1 MAVTVNYTNIN
12 PAAQNGEIFATIT
25 ANEAMMS
32 MWLSDNYSGALTL
45 VMVSPTTYNVVV
57 VDSSALPSTVGL
69 SVQGYSM
76 LMQPIAPNNIDVI
89 IDSSLE
95 AIADIVDTQIN
106 EAVTTDVLENDN
118 GASDATVVSISVD
131 PAQGT
136 AVINP
141 DGTVTFAPAQ
151 NFLGNAVVTYT
162 IENTDGE
169 TSTSTLTITVSD
181 TVAPTQT
188 TTITSIIDDVEF
200 NTGIISDGGYTND
213 TKPEVQGTISSTLDT
228 NEVVAIYR
236 DGVKVGTATV
246 NGTTWTFQETTM
258 LTDGAHEY
266 TARVEDS
273 AGNLGT
279 DSNEYNLI
287 VDTVAPKQATSISDV
302 IDDVAPVIGTVTNGG
317 TTNDTAPLVEGTISF
332 TLGAEEKIVVLRDGV
347 EIGIAT
353 VNGTTWSFAD
363 SSLADGKTYTYT
375 ARVEDA
381 AGNRGA
387 ISTGY
392 EITIDSSVPTQNVT
406 IDTIVDNVGLYKGSL
421 ADGDA
426 TDDTTPELQGT
437 IDAPLAT
444 NEVVAIYRD
453 GVYVG
458 NATTNGSKWTY
469 TDSGLVNGGDY
480 VYTAKVLDKAGN
492 TGPVSN
498 DYEINIITNGPTTGT
513 TITGINDDLAPVT
526 GNVANNGFTN
536 DIAPELQGTITATLK
551 AGEVVAVYRD
561 GVKVGEATVNG
572 TSWSYT
578 DGGLTDGED
587 YKYMARV
594 EDAAQNAGGES
605 NSYTINIDTT
615 APTQDVTIVKA
626 IDNVD
631 PISGDMT
638 SGTVTNDD
646 TPELQGTITSAL
658 GTGESVVIYRDGV
671 EIGKATMTSSTTWSF
686 TDASLS
692 SGTSYEYTAYVKD
705 AAGNLS
711 DVSNE
716 FDLTINTDGVNQ
728 TVQILYV
735 QDDVDPVTGVV
746 SNNGFTNDTTPVIEG
761 SVSVALDAGDKVIVF
776 RNGVEVGEATVNGTS
791 WTFADTLANDGTY
804 TYTALVENNAGDQG
818 ASSTAYKITLDTTPP
833 DASKVVEITSITED
847 TGMSSS
853 DFITNDTSLTVN
865 GTVAIALAS
874 DEKIQISTDNG
885 NTWADVS
892 ASGTTWSYVDG
903 RTLTDGNYTYNVRVV
918 DLAGNVGDTDSQ
930 VVRVDTTAPDAS
942 KAIEITSITDDTGL
956 SSSDFITSDTTLT
969 VNGTLASA
977 LASDERAQISIDGGK
992 TWTDV
997 SVSGTT
1003 WSYIDGR
1010 TLAEGDYTYDVRVVD
1025 LAGNVGDTD
1034 SQAVRVDTTAPDAS
1048 KVVEITSITD
1058 DTGLN
1063 NSDFITDDRTLTVN
1077 GTLAST
1083 LASDERAQISIDG
1096 GKTWNDVG
1104 VSGTT
1109 WSYVDGRTLA
1119 DGNYTYDVRVVD
1131 LAGNVGD
1138 TDSQVV
1144 SVGSANDAP
1153 VANVDVVNT
1162 DEDKVT
1168 IIDVLANDTDSDGDK
1183 LTVTQATV
1191 DSSKGTVVINSDGT
1205 ITFTPVANYHGD
1217 AVINYSISDG
1227 KGGVSSSFVNVVVA
1241 SVNDAPTDIVVTA
1254 INKVD
1259 EYAKAG
1265 TVVATMY
1272 TVDADLP
1279 NDSHIYTLSGKDAD
1293 RFNIDANGT
1302 ITVKA
1307 DNSLYLGCPA
1317 NAQDETFHVTVTT
1330 TDLAGASY
1338 SEVVDIKVTNIIE
1351 APVKYC
1357 NPCSWKNL
1365 TVQGGDS
1372 NDHIVT
1378 GFGNDTVIACAGDD
1392 YISTNCGND
1401 TIYAGSGNDK
1411 IYAGGNDD
1419 IIYTG
1424 LGADLVDGGC
1434 GTDTVSYI
1442 YSQSAVNVSLD
1453 GCKTGIG
1460 GDAEGD
1466 RLFCV
1471 ENLIGSNFD
1480 DTLKDGCG
1488 ANTIDGGKGND
1499 NITGDCCDTLIG
1511 GEGNDKITVDSIC
1524 FKSVDGGEGYDVLN
1538 YGACVSCLDLSNS
1551 YSPTVTNIEQINM
1564 KDGGLCRDTLVLNAD
1579 GVDKITT
1586 DGVLMVTG
1594 DAKDQVKLESY
1605 GHYNDPSDWSKGQD
1619 TTVNGT
1625 NYSVYTSAG
1634 QTVMIENTVSVVFY
1648 NTLI

>member
-1 MAVTVNYTNIN
+1 MLTVNYTNIN
-12 PAAQNGEIFATIT
+12 PSAGDGEVFATAT
-25 ANEAMMS
+25 LSQFVMSATLAN
-32 MWLSDNYSGALTL
+32 DYNGALAIEWVT
-45 VMVSPTTYNVVV
+45 PTTYNIVV
-57 VDSSALPSTVGL
+57 VDNSALP
-69 SVQGYSM
+69 
-76 LMQPIAPNNIDVI
+76 DVI
-89 IDSSLE
+89 NLKLIGFDMTGQHYETDDSFFNPIHTFE
-95 AIADIVDTQIN
+95 AIADTDDTQIN
-106 EAVTTDVLENDN
+106 VAVTTDVLDNDN
-118 GASDATVVSISVD
+118 GKNDATVVSVSVD

-136 AVINP
+136 AVIDP
-141 DGTVTFAPAQ
+141 DGRVTFVPAQ
-151 NFLGNAVVTYT
+151 NFLGDAVVTYT
-162 IENTDGE
+162 IENSAGK

-188 TTITSIIDDVEF
+188 TTITSIIDDAEF

-353 VNGTTWSFAD
+353 VNGTSWSFAD

-392 EITIDSSVPTQNVT
+392 EITIDSSAPTQHAT
-406 IDTIVDNVGLYKGSL
+406 IDTVYDNVAPYV
-421 ADGDA
+421 GDIA
-426 TDDTTPELQGT
+426 NGDITNDTTPELQGS

-444 NEVVAIYRD
+444 NEAVAIYRD
-453 GVYVG
+453 GVFVG

-469 TDSGLVNGGDY
+469 TDSGLTNGKDY
-480 VYTAKVLDKAGN
+480 VYTAKVIDTAGN

-498 DYEINIITNGPTTGT
+498 DYEISILTNGPTTGT
-513 TITGINDDLAPVT
+513 SIAGIIDNVSPVT

-536 DIAPELQGTITATLK
+536 DTTPELQGTITAGLK
-551 AGEVVAVYRD
+551 TGEVVAVYRD
-561 GVKVGEATVNG
+561 GVKVGEATVSG
-572 TSWSYT
+572 TTWSYT

-594 EDAAQNAGGES
+594 EDAAGNPGGDSNA
-605 NSYTINIDTT
+605 YTINIDTT

-631 PISGDMT
+631 PVSGDMT

-658 GTGESVVIYRDGV
+658 GTGENVVIYRDGV

-716 FDLTINTDGVNQ
+716 FNLTINTDGVNQ

-776 RNGVEVGEATVNGTS
+776 RNGVEVGEATVTGTS
-791 WTFADTLANDGTY
+791 WTFADALANDGTY

-818 ASSTAYKITLDTTPP
+818 AASTAYKITLDTTPP

-874 DEKIQISTDNG
+874 DEKIQISTDSG
-885 NTWADVS
+885 KIWADVS
-892 ASGTTWSYVDG
+892 VNGTTWSYVDG

-918 DLAGNVGDTDSQ
+918 DLAGNVGDTDTQ
-930 VVRVDTTAPDAS
+930 TVTVDTTAPDAS
-942 KAIEITSITDDTGL
+942 KVIEIISITDDTGVNG
-956 SSSDFITSDTTLT
+956 SDFITDDRTLT
-969 VNGTLASA
+969 INGTLVGTLAS
-977 LASDERAQISIDGGK
+977 DEFAQISIDGGK
-992 TWTDV
+992 TWNDV

-1003 WSYIDGR
+1003 WSYVDGR
-1010 TLAEGDYTYDVRVVD
+1010 TLADGDYTYDVRVVD
-1025 LAGNVGDTD
+1025 LAGNVGSTDT
-1034 SQAVRVDTTAPDAS
+1034 
-1048 KVVEITSITD
+1048 
-1058 DTGLN
+1058 
-1063 NSDFITDDRTLTVN
+1063 
-1077 GTLAST
+1077 
-1083 LASDERAQISIDG
+1083 
-1096 GKTWNDVG
+1096 
-1104 VSGTT
+1104 
-1109 WSYVDGRTLA
+1109 
-1119 DGNYTYDVRVVD
+1119 
-1131 LAGNVGD
+1131 
-1138 TDSQVV
+1138 QVV

-1217 AVINYSISDG
+1217 AVINYSVSDG

-1254 INKVD
+1254 INTVN

-1279 NDSHIYTLSGKDAD
+1279 NDSHVYILSGKDAD

-1338 SEVVDIKVTNIIE
+1338 SEVVDIKVTNIME

-1357 NPCSWKNL
+1357 NPCSWQNL

-1392 YISTNCGND
+1392 CISTNCGND

-1424 LGADLVDGGC
+1424 LGADWVDGGC

-1442 YSQSAVNVSLD
+1442 YSQSAVNISLD

-1466 RLFCV
+1466 RLLCV

-1564 KDGGLCRDTLVLNAD
+1564 KDGGLCRDTLVLNAN
-1579 GVDKITT
+1579 GVNKITT

-1594 DAKDQVKLESY
+1594 DAQDQVKLESY
-1605 GHYNDPSDWSKGQD
+1605 GYYNDPTDWTKGQD

-1634 QTVMIENTVSVVFY
+1634 QTVMIESSVSVVFY